1 MLKVKD
7 TILVYQDKEFYSA
20 FPGAAALGGGRIAL
34 VFRRAPRYR
43 GMPGLPY
50 AWHTHLDRNSQLM
63 LTFSNDNGVTWE
75 KPSLL
80 YAPSCGAAQD
90 GGMYFD
96 GKYLY
101 ANTFVWGN
109 LPDAVLDEL
118 RRTGQDEFIYSFGGS
133 NVATHIGS
141 VSFRSADLGR
151 TWEGPFHPDPLPGD
165 LEALPGMPLRMHNRA
180 NIIRSPKGTLL
191 FPGQALRYRPKYL
204 SSVVLYE
211 STDDG
216 LTWHYLSTV
225 ADHRGEGV
233 FEEPC
238 LCITPSGKYVM
249 FIRTHRGYDGVHKQ
263 RAELFTCES
272 LDGGRTWSEPH
283 PTGVHGE
290 PATACQLEDGRYM
303 VAYGYRKPPEGVRAR
318 ICNSELTDFEVAEE
332 FVLRDDVGYADVGY
346 PWIVPLG
353 GNKYMVFHY
362 ANKHEY
368 DGNSGIFG
376 IVVEVD

>member
-1 MLKVKD
+1 MITVKKN
-7 TILVYQDKEFYSA
+7 ILVYQNPDFYSA
-20 FPGAAALGGGRIAL
+20 FPGAAAAGDGRIAL

-50 AWHTHLDRNSQLM
+50 AWYTHLDRNSQLM
-63 LTFSNDNGVTWE
+63 MTFSNDDGATWE
-75 KPSLL
+75 PPRLL
-80 YAPSCGAAQD
+80 YAPPCGGSQD

-118 RRTGQDEFIYSFGGS
+118 RKTGNDEFIYSFGGS

-141 VSFRSADLGR
+141 VSFRSGDFGK
-151 TWEGPFHPDPLPGD
+151 TWEGPFHPEPLPGG
-165 LEALPGMPLRMHNRA
+165 LEALPGQPLRMHNRA
-180 NIIRSPKGTLL
+180 NIIRSPEGTLL

-211 STDDG
+211 SHDDG
-216 LTWHYLSTV
+216 LTWQYLSTV

-238 LCITPSGKYVM
+238 LYITPSGKFVM
-249 FIRTHRGYDGVHKQ
+249 IIRTHRGYDGNHLQ
-263 RAELFTCES
+263 RAQLYICES
-272 LDGGRTWSEPH
+272 TDGGRTWTEPRD
-283 PTGVHGE
+283 TGVHGE
-290 PATACQLEDGRYM
+290 PATACRLPDGRVL

-318 ICNSELTDFEVAEE
+318 VCNPELTDFETAEE
-332 FVLRDDVGYADVGY
+332 YIIRDDAGHADVGY
-346 PWIVPLG
+346 PWIVPLTDG
-353 GNKYMVFHY
+353 TMMLFYYMNKKSF
-362 ANKHEY
+362 
-368 DGNSGIFG
+368 DGSGGIFAS
-376 IVVEVD
+376 VLEVN